1 MENHANKTRHG
12 LLTAKDYEPGLVSV
26 IIPTYNRAHLLWRSI
41 ESVVEQTYKH
51 FEIIIV
57 DDGSIDDT
65 KDIAESFDD
74 ERIIYIR
81 HDRNRGGAA
90 ARNTGIKS
98 ARGEYIAFQDSD
110 DEWLP
115 GKMQKQV
122 EILMRLPSKY
132 AATYCSLW
140 KIHDKK
146 QTLISGI
153 KVKKRQGYIH
163 NQLLKGNFID
173 LPTILIRKNCLDS
186 AGHFDQKLPRFQDWE
201 LFLRLSKK
209 YLIDFSEEPMLL
221 SYDTPNSITAT
232 NSIAPYAIDHLLQKH
247 FDEFSKDKRSLLK
260 HYFFAFGIS
269 LYCRNYS
276 MARMM
281 LRKLRQNCR
290 FGLLGLPFMLLSLCF
305 RHCLVRF
312 SHFLCS
318 EKAEGN
324 SSN

>member
-1 MENHANKTRHG
+1 MVNHANKTSHG
-12 LLTAKDYEPGLVSV
+12 PLTVKDYEPGLVSV
-26 IIPTYNRAHLLWRSI
+26 IIPTYNRAHSLGRSI
-41 ESVVEQTYKH
+41 ESVAEQSYKH
-51 FEIIIV
+51 FEIIII

-65 KDIAESFDD
+65 KDIVESLND

-81 HDRNRGGAA
+81 HDRNKGGAA

-140 KIHDKK
+140 KIHGKK

-163 NQLLKGNFID
+163 NQLLEGNFID
-173 LPTILIRKNCLDS
+173 LPTIMIRKNCLDF
-186 AGHFDQKLPRFQDWE
+186 AGHFDPKLPRFQDWE

-221 SYDTPNSITAT
+221 SYYTPNSITAT
-232 NSIAPYAIDHLLQKH
+232 NDIAPCAIDYLLQKH

-260 HYFFAFGIS
+260 HYFFAFRTS
-269 LYCRNYS
+269 LYCRNYG
-276 MARMM
+276 MARAM
-281 LRKLRQNCR
+281 LSKLRQNCR

-305 RHCLVRF
+305 SHCLVRF
-312 SHFLCS
+312 SHFYAA
-318 EKAEGN
+318 KKR
-324 SSN
+324 